1 MANKRRNLIILG
13 LVVALLGGSIAA
25 IMLIPTRLG
34 LDLAGGISLVYKVT
48 PNDPSRPPTD
58 REMQNAIKVIND
70 RVNSLGVTEAEVQN
84 AGKDRL
90 VVSLPDVTNPE
101 EAKNLVGS
109 TAKLLFYKWEN
120 NVVKGPLRSK
130 NITDQKAAVN
140 LGYTELHEAVAL
152 AAKQKGSAT
161 KADKLNDG
169 VPHGTFYLFDDK
181 DKLISGPARTKEDL
195 LAGNDLRVKDKKKPK
210 PLNGIQPEGSEI
222 LYVPRG
228 IQVVSFKVQTSKNP
242 QYYVIRDN
250 YSLTGDDVK
259 SASQGTDQAGGPSV
273 DLAFTGKG
281 GDKFHRV
288 TRELRQDG
296 EQEPVLGNKE
306 AASHRFA
313 IVLDGKIVSLA
324 NISNTKPDLRDGI
337 AGGRAQITNLSVKE
351 AQDVAKKVDL
361 GALPV
366 DLRLEAQT
374 QVSASLGKQAL
385 AEALLAALIGFG
397 LVFFFLLGFYRV
409 LGVIAGM
416 ALIIYGIYF
425 FAVTKVVG
433 FTFTLPGIAGLVLTL
448 SVAADANI
456 VIFERIKEEIRA
468 GRSMKAAISTGYQK
482 GFSAILDANV
492 VTIMVAFILFVLATA
507 GVRGFAAALG
517 LGTIVSLFTA
527 VMATSAILG
536 LLTGWKGLERKSA
549 LGVSQTVKQRWH
561 FDFMGNSNRFFSL
574 SGVILVIGAL
584 GIAGI
589 GLNLGIDFTGG
600 TRVTVGLEK
609 NATEAQVRSIF
620 SNVDAGDAKI
630 QRING
635 SAADELG
642 KYAFQVSSD
651 KIGPKDVPKIRADFD
666 QRFGIRGPTEDDKRF
681 EVVSVGPTFGAVV
694 ARSAVIAIIF
704 SLLVIGAYVSFRF
717 TPKFSVPVLIGLAH
731 DILITVGVYALIGRE
746 VSSATVAA
754 LLTILGFSL
763 YDAIIV
769 FDRVRENMPRMP
781 RAAFSQIVNRSMS
794 EVFTRSLATSFVT
807 LLPIIALL
815 LFGGETLKDF
825 AFALMV
831 GTISGAYSSIFIS
844 APVLTHWKEREPIF
858 QQRRERIM
866 SENNGVVPAFAVD
879 TIGGEAVTAGG
890 VPMKQGKKA
899 SGEKTAAQKSDAV
912 SESGADQNGAAS
924 ADAAG
929 SVSSG
934 AVARPGTK
942 AERRAARQRRKHGR
956 Q

>member
-13 LVVALLGGSIAA
+13 LVVALLGGSITA
-25 IMLIPTRLG
+25 IMLIPTRMG

-48 PNDPSRPPTD
+48 PNDPSRLPTD

-84 AGKDRL
+84 AGRDRL
-90 VVSLPDVTNPE
+90 VVSLPDVTDPE

-120 NVVKGPLRSK
+120 NVVKGPNRTG
-130 NITDQKAAVN
+130 NITDEKAAVN

-152 AAKQKGSAT
+152 AAKQKGSV
-161 KADKLNDG
+161 KKSDLLNDG
-169 VPHGTFYLFDDK
+169 VPHGTFYLFDD
-181 DKLISGPARTKEDL
+181 DGKLISGPARTKADL
-195 LAGNDLRVKDKKKPK
+195 LEGNDLRVKKKDKPK
-210 PLNGIQPEGSEI
+210 PLNGVQPEGSEV

-228 IQVVSFKVQTSKNP
+228 IQVVSFQVPTSKNP

-259 SASQGTDQAGGPSV
+259 SAAQGTDEAGSPSV
-273 DLAFTGKG
+273 DLNFTGEG
-281 GDKFHRV
+281 GDKFHKI
-288 TRELRQDG
+288 TRELRKEG

-337 AGGRAQITNLSVKE
+337 AGGRAQITNLSVAE
-351 AQDVAKKVDL
+351 ARDVSKKIDL

-374 QVSASLGKQAL
+374 QISASLGKQAL
-385 AEALLAALIGFG
+385 AEALVAALIGFA

-409 LGVIAGM
+409 LGVIAGI

-549 LGVSQTVKQRWH
+549 LGASQTVKQRWR
-561 FDFMGNSNRFFSL
+561 FDFMGNSNRFFSI
-574 SGVILVIGAL
+574 SGAILVIGAL

-600 TRVTVGLEK
+600 TRITAGLQK
-609 NATEAQVRSIF
+609 NATEAQIRSAF
-620 SNVDAGDAKI
+620 SEVGAGDAKV
-630 QRING
+630 QRITGNE
-635 SAADELG
+635 DLG
-642 KYAFQVSSD
+642 RYAFQVSSD
-651 KIGPKDVPKIRADFD
+651 KIGPDDVPKIRADFD
-666 QRFGIRGPTEDDKRF
+666 DRFGIRGETSDDKRF

-717 TPKFSVPVLIGLAH
+717 TPKFSIPVLIGLAH

-746 VSSATVAA
+746 VTSATVAA

-769 FDRVRENMPRMP
+769 FDRIRENMPRMP

-807 LLPIIALL
+807 LLPVIALL
-815 LFGGETLKDF
+815 FFGGATLKDF

-858 QQRRERIM
+858 KQRRERIM
-866 SENNGVVPAFAVD
+866 SENDGKVPAFAVD

-890 VPMKQGKKA
+890 VPLKQGKKA
-899 SGEKTAAQKSDAV
+899 SITKAAAGNDDAVAESAAQNGTTGEAADETV
-912 SESGADQNGAAS
+912 TSGG
-924 ADAAG
+924 
-929 SVSSG
+929 
-934 AVARPGTK
+934 VARPGTK